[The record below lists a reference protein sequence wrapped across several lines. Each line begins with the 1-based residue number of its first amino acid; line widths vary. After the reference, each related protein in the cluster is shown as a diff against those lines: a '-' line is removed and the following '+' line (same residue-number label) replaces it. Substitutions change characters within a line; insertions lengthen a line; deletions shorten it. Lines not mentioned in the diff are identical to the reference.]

1 MSTAS
6 DARFWDRI
14 SRKYAR
20 DVIADQGGYERTL
33 DRTRALLKPD
43 DQVLELGCGTG
54 STALRLAGDVRS
66 YLAADLSAG
75 MIAIARE
82 KLSANAISALAFQ
95 VATAEA
101 SIFETARYNAVLG
114 FNYLHMVRDVPGTLR
129 RIHALLAP
137 GGLFISKTPCLGDM
151 NPLLSLVLLPG
162 MRAVGRAPYVS
173 VFRQAELCK
182 LVSSAGFDLLATENH
197 ATKGNDRR
205 PCIVARKRCAAE
217 VGVGRP
223 DQSSPDARSDTHR
236 AGSTDQAS
244 DPL

>member
-14 SRKYAR
+14 SRKYAK
-20 DVIADQGGYERTL
+20 DAIADLGGYERTL

-66 YLAADLSAG
+66 YLATDLSAG
-75 MIAIARE
+75 MIAIAKE
-82 KLSANAISALAFQ
+82 KQAAANAIPALTFQ
-95 VATAEA
+95 IATAEA
-101 SIFETARYNAVLG
+101 STLETGRFDAVLG

-129 RIHALLAP
+129 RIHTLLAP
-137 GGLFISKTPCLGDM
+137 SGLFISKTPCLGDM
-151 NPLLSLVLLPG
+151 NPLLSGVLLPA
-162 MRAVGRAPYVS
+162 MRAIGMAPYVS

-182 LVSSAGFDLLATENH
+182 LVSSAGFDILATENH

-205 PCIVARKRCAAE
+205 PCIVARKRSGAPAA
-217 VGVGRP
+217 P
-223 DQSSPDARSDTHR
+223 
-236 AGSTDQAS
+236 
-244 DPL
+244 